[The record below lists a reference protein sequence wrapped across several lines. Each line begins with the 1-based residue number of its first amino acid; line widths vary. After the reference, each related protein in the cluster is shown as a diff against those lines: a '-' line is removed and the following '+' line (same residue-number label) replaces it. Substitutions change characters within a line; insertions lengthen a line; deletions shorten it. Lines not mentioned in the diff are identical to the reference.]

1 MIRTGYKHFILCA
14 LAWFSVNANA
24 EQAII
29 AVASNFTQ
37 PMQQLKNTFEQSSE
51 HNIKLSFASS
61 GKLYAQITQGA
72 PYAAFFSADQVKP
85 ISLEKLGLAVANTRF
100 SYATGQLVLWS
111 PQNNLS
117 LTPAKLDLTSF
128 NKIAIANPKLA
139 PYGSAAV
146 ETLKSLQQ
154 YKFTKKNLVYAE
166 NIAQT
171 YQYVFTQ
178 NAQIGFISAS
188 QLSQHKTGSYWLIP
202 QTYHSPILQDAIL
215 LKSAQNN
222 QAAIDFLQFI
232 KSTNAKNII
241 HQFGYK
247 TNGSL

>member
-1 MIRTGYKHFILCA
+1 MIRAGYKGFVLFTLA
-14 LAWFSVNANA
+14 LFSVNANA

-29 AVASNFTQ
+29 AVASNFTL
-37 PMQQLKNTFEQSSE
+37 PMQQLKKTFEQSSE

-72 PYAAFFSADQVKP
+72 PYAAFFSADQIKP
-85 ISLEKLGLAVANTRF
+85 IALEKSGLAVANSRF
-100 SYATGQLVLWS
+100 SYATGQLILWS
-111 PQNNLS
+111 AQNNLN

-139 PYGSAAV
+139 PYGSAAI
-146 ETLKSLQQ
+146 ETLTSLQQ
-154 YKFTKKNLVYAE
+154 YKFIKKNLVYAE

-178 NAQIGFISAS
+178 NAQIGFIAAS
-188 QLSQHKTGSYWLIP
+188 QLNQHKTGSYWLIP

-215 LKSAQNN
+215 LKQAQSN
-222 QAAIDFLQFI
+222 QAAIDFLQFV
-232 KSTNAKNII
+232 KSTKAKNII
-241 HQFGYK
+241 HQFGYR
-247 TNGSL
+247 TDGSS